1 MNQQK
6 SYLDGNG
13 KLYLVPTPIGNL
25 EDMTFRAIDTLKQ
38 VDLILAEDTRRTIKL
53 LNHFEIKQ
61 PMMSFHEHSSQN
73 QVIQLIERLV
83 QGENLALVSDAG
95 MPLIND
101 PGHPLVQAAI
111 QHNISVIALPG
122 ANAAITALVASGLNA
137 ERFTYYGFF
146 PRETKEQ
153 KDLAILIGQR
163 NETAIFYES
172 PFRLKKTV
180 KRIAE
185 YLLADTQIVL
195 AREISKQ
202 YEEYLRG
209 KLSEIVEYLEHNEIK
224 GEFVLLVEGGRG
236 ITTVNSFDIDLELPL
251 REQVDQWI
259 AEYGV
264 SSKEAIKE
272 VAKLNGLRK
281 QLVYQAYHN
290 PTDVNQ

>member
-73 QVIQLIERLV
+73 QVIQLIDRLV

-185 YLLADTQIVL
+185 YLSADTQIVL

-209 KLSEIVEYLEHNEIK
+209 KLSEILEFLEHNEIK

-236 ITTVNSFDIDLELPL
+236 VTVVDSAVIDLELPL
-251 REQVDQWI
+251 KEQVDQWI

-264 SSKEAIKE
+264 SSKEAVKE

>member
-73 QVIQLIERLV
+73 QVIQLIDRLV

-185 YLLADTQIVL
+185 YLSADTQIVL

-209 KLSEIVEYLEHNEIK
+209 KLSEILKFLEHNEIK

-236 ITTVNSFDIDLELPL
+236 VTAVDSVVIDLELPL
-251 REQVDQWI
+251 KEQVDQWI

-264 SSKEAIKE
+264 SSKEAVKE

>member
-25 EDMTFRAIDTLKQ
+25 EDMTFRAIHTLKQ

-185 YLLADTQIVL
+185 YLSADTQIVL

-209 KLSEIVEYLEHNEIK
+209 KLSEILEFLEHNEIK

-236 ITTVNSFDIDLELPL
+236 VTAVNSVVIDLELPL
-251 REQVDQWI
+251 KEQVDQWI

-290 PTDVNQ
+290 PTDVNH

>member
-153 KDLAILIGQR
+153 KDLTILIGQR

-185 YLLADTQIVL
+185 YLSADTQIVL

-209 KLSEIVEYLEHNEIK
+209 KLSEILEFLEHNEIK

-236 ITTVNSFDIDLELPL
+236 VTVVDSAVIDLELPL
-251 REQVDQWI
+251 KEQVDQWI

-272 VAKLNGLRK
+272 VAKLNGVRK

-290 PTDVNQ
+290 PTVVNH

>member
-202 YEEYLRG
+202 FEEYLRG

-251 REQVDQWI
+251 QEQVDQWI
-259 AEYGV
+259 TEYGV

>member
-6 SYLDGNG
+6 SYLDSGG

-25 EDMTFRAIDTLKQ
+25 EDMTFRAITTLKN

-61 PMMSFHEHSSQN
+61 PMMSFHEHSNQN
-73 QVIQLIERLV
+73 QIDQFIERMV
-83 QGENLALVSDAG
+83 GGESLALVSDAG

-111 QHNISVIALPG
+111 QHNLSVIALPG
-122 ANAAITALVASGLNA
+122 ANAAITALVSSGLNA

-146 PRETKEQ
+146 PRDNKEQ
-153 KDLAILIGQR
+153 NEMAILIGER
-163 NETAIFYES
+163 IETAIFYES
-172 PFRLKKTV
+172 PFRIKKTV
-180 KRIAE
+180 KKLAE
-185 YLLADTQIVL
+185 YLSNETQIAL

-209 KLSEIVEYLEHNEIK
+209 SIVEVLEFLEHNEIK
-224 GEFVLLVEGGRG
+224 GEFVLLVQGDRG
-236 ITTVNSFDIDLELPL
+236 ITKEHDSVIDPTLPL
-251 REQVDQWI
+251 KQQVEQWMTENQ
-259 AEYGV
+259 V
-264 SSKEAIKE
+264 SSKDAIKE

-290 PTDVNQ
+290 PSESND

>member
-251 REQVDQWI
+251 QEQVDQWI
-259 AEYGV
+259 TEYGV

>member
-73 QVIQLIERLV
+73 QVIQLIDRLV

-185 YLLADTQIVL
+185 YLSADTQIVL

-209 KLSEIVEYLEHNEIK
+209 KLSEILEFLEHNEIK

-236 ITTVNSFDIDLELPL
+236 VTAVDSVVIDLELPL
-251 REQVDQWI
+251 KEQVDQWI

-264 SSKEAIKE
+264 SSKEAVKE

>member
-153 KDLAILIGQR
+153 KDLTILIGQR

-185 YLLADTQIVL
+185 YLSADTQIVL

-209 KLSEIVEYLEHNEIK
+209 KLSEILEFLEHNEIK

-236 ITTVNSFDIDLELPL
+236 VTAVDSVVIDLELPL
-251 REQVDQWI
+251 KEQVDQWI

-264 SSKEAIKE
+264 SSKEAVKE

>member
-61 PMMSFHEHSSQN
+61 AMMSFHEHSSEN

-202 YEEYLRG
+202 FEEYLRG

-251 REQVDQWI
+251 QEQVDQWI
-259 AEYGV
+259 TEYGV

>member
-6 SYLDGNG
+6 SYLDGSG

-73 QVIQLIERLV
+73 QVIQLIERLA

-153 KDLAILIGQR
+153 KDLTILIGQR

-185 YLLADTQIVL
+185 YLSADTQIVL

-209 KLSEIVEYLEHNEIK
+209 KLSEILEFLEHNEIK

-236 ITTVNSFDIDLELPL
+236 VTVVDSAVIDLELPL
-251 REQVDQWI
+251 KEQVDQWI

-272 VAKLNGLRK
+272 VAKLNGVRK

-290 PTDVNQ
+290 PTDVNH

>member
-153 KDLAILIGQR
+153 KDLTILIGQR

-185 YLLADTQIVL
+185 YLSADTQIVL

-209 KLSEIVEYLEHNEIK
+209 KLSEILEFLEHNEIK

-236 ITTVNSFDIDLELPL
+236 VTVVDSAVIDLELPL
-251 REQVDQWI
+251 KEQVDQ
-259 AEYGV
+259 
-264 SSKEAIKE
+264 
-272 VAKLNGLRK
+272 
-281 QLVYQAYHN
+281 
-290 PTDVNQ
+290 